1 MALSGLHYDR
11 LALTP
16 AFDRRHAA
24 ANRTWG
30 EERIASELL
39 VKLGIRV

>member
-1 MALSGLHYDR
+1 MGLRGFTDEPLIAEMA
-11 LALTP
+11 T
-16 AFDRRHAA
+16 

-39 VKLGIRV
+39 VKLGIRVCLANR